1 MFTGLVEELGKVRA
15 ISRGAHSI
23 RLTVGAEKVLT
34 DVKIG
39 DSIAVDGACLT
50 VVEYDSRNFT
60 VDIMPETYDRTT
72 LSSRKP
78 GETVN
83 LERTLRVGDR
93 LGGHIVS
100 GHVDATGTI
109 VSVTPRDNANIL
121 RIRIPAS
128 LGAFVIP
135 QGSVAVDGVSLTI
148 VDCGEDWFEVS
159 LIPHTWDVTVLSRK
173 QAGGRVNVETDVLGK
188 YVHRLLHYGGQTD
201 KTKPAANP
209 IDTGFLLK
217 HGFMD

>member
-1 MFTGLVEELGKVRA
+1 MFTGLVEDLGKVRA
-15 ISRGAHSI
+15 GSRGAHSI
-23 RLTVGAEKVLT
+23 RLTVGAEKVLA

-78 GETVN
+78 GESVN

-109 VSVTPRDNANIL
+109 VLVTPRDNANIL
-121 RIRIPAS
+121 RIQIPAS

-148 VDCGEDWFEVS
+148 VDCGDDWFEVS

-173 QAGGRVNVETDVLGK
+173 QAGDRVNVETDVLGK
-188 YVHRLLHYGGQTD
+188 YVHRLLHCGGQTG
-201 KTKPAANP
+201 KTNTAAKP

>member
-15 ISRGAHSI
+15 VSRGAHSI
-23 RLTVGAEKVLT
+23 RLTVGAEKVLA

-78 GETVN
+78 GESVN

-100 GHVDATGTI
+100 GHVDVTGTI

-121 RIRIPAS
+121 RIQIPAS

-148 VDCGEDWFEVS
+148 VDCGDDWFEVS

-173 QAGGRVNVETDVLGK
+173 QTGDRVNVETDVLGK
-188 YVHRLLHYGGQTD
+188 YVHRLLHCGGQTG
-201 KTKPAANP
+201 KTNTAAKP

>member
-15 ISRGAHSI
+15 VVRGEHSI
-23 RLTVGAEKVLT
+23 RLSVGAEKVLS
-34 DVKIG
+34 DVKTG

-50 VVEYDSRNFT
+50 VVEFTGHSFT

-72 LSSRKP
+72 LSARKP
-78 GETVN
+78 GDAVN
-83 LERTLRVGDR
+83 LERTLRLGDR

-100 GHVDATGTI
+100 GHVDAVGTI
-109 VSVTPRDNANIL
+109 VSITPRDNANVF
-121 RIRIPAS
+121 RIRFPEKLAS
-128 LGAFVIP
+128 FVIP

-148 VDCGEDWFEVS
+148 VDCGNDWFEVS

-173 QAGGRVNVETDVLGK
+173 KAGERVNVETDILGK
-188 YVHRLLHYGGQTD
+188 YIQRMMQSRGNV
-201 KTKPAANP
+201 PAAENS
-209 IDTGFLLK
+209 IDMNFLTK

>member
-15 ISRGAHSI
+15 VSRGAHSI
-23 RLTVGAEKVLT
+23 RLTVGAEKILA
-34 DVKIG
+34 DVKLG

-50 VVEYDSRNFT
+50 VVAFDRHNFT

-78 GETVN
+78 GDFVN
-83 LERTLRVGDR
+83 LERTLRLGDR

-100 GHVDATGTI
+100 GHIDTTGTI
-109 VSVTPRDNANIL
+109 VSVTPRDIANIF
-121 RIRIPAS
+121 RIQVPRK
-128 LGAFVIP
+128 LGAFIIP

-148 VDCGEDWFEVS
+148 VNCGEDWFEVS
-159 LIPHTWDVTVLSRK
+159 LIPHTWDMTVLSRK
-173 QAGGRVNVETDVLGK
+173 QAGDLVNVETDVLGK
-188 YVHRLLHYGGQTD
+188 YVQRMLHHDGTSVETPTGS
-201 KTKPAANP
+201 A
-209 IDTGFLLK
+209 IDSEFLLK

>member
-1 MFTGLVEELGKVRA
+1 MFTGLVEELGKVWA
-15 ISRGAHSI
+15 VSRGAHSI

-50 VVEYDSRNFT
+50 VVEFDSRNFT

-78 GETVN
+78 GESVN

-100 GHVDATGTI
+100 GHIDATGTI

-121 RIRIPAS
+121 RIQIPAS
-128 LGAFVIP
+128 IGAFVIP

-173 QAGGRVNVETDVLGK
+173 QAADRVNVETDVLGK
-188 YVHRLLHYGGQTD
+188 YVHRLLHCGGQTG
-201 KTKPAANP
+201 KTNTAAKP
-209 IDTGFLLK
+209 IDTGFLMK